1 MHPFPALYLL
11 SKSKDPSVEVR
22 GPEQYLTAERQLQ
35 FSRYRRPLDNG
46 RREKEETDVTITFN
60 VDMDIYGME
69 GGLARARAVHLSR
82 SPDGN
87 GFANSPSLL
96 YLSISLA
103 AAAYVVIKSG
113 PPDSIHPTFG
123 FFAYF
128 RKQASGQC
136 AARLREFG
144 YDSDQASVFLRG
156 LGRRE
161 EGGRGVSGT
170 AYLADGRNGR
180 EENAS
185 AYHRDP
191 QWGNSSSRYRVAWPD
206 EIEPRET
213 LVSGVPSSSSVVK
226 RPKSKGERRPLS
238 TLAFLSHSIGI
249 MASECVLTRS

>member
-1 MHPFPALYLL
+1 MWTWTSMEWREDSHARARCTSLVRLTVTGSPIRHHFSIYRSPSL
-11 SKSKDPSVEVR
+11 S
-22 GPEQYLTAERQLQ
+22 
-35 FSRYRRPLDNG
+35 
-46 RREKEETDVTITFN
+46 
-60 VDMDIYGME
+60 
-69 GGLARARAVHLSR
+69 LARAT
-82 SPDGN
+82 
-87 GFANSPSLL
+87 
-96 YLSISLA
+96 
-103 AAAYVVIKSG
+103 AYGVIKSVT
-113 PPDSIHPTFG
+113 PDSIHPTFG

-226 RPKSKGERRPLS
+226 RPKSK
-238 TLAFLSHSIGI
+238 
-249 MASECVLTRS
+249 